1 MNKLP
6 YHVKMLILKIAVVL
20 AILVGGGIFA
30 VAKVLGAD
38 ALAVHAVTVRD
49 LKAVMATVESKDTV
63 AARSRIEGVLSE
75 LLVDEGAA
83 VEAGQPIARV
93 IDAKLKLKMD
103 ALEARITSLESE
115 RRLAETTLDR
125 TKELRASGTVA
136 QAKLDEAQSKFEVA
150 SRNLTALR
158 AERKVIE
165 EQKDEG
171 VVAAPAAGRVIRVP
185 VTKGAV
191 VMPGE
196 PVATI
201 AANTFILRLQV
212 PERHARFIRVGDPVL
227 MGARG
232 LAATADGARMPQKTG
247 TVRQVYPEIRQGR
260 VVADVTVP
268 ELGDFFVGE
277 RVEVYVATGE
287 RQAVVV
293 PPGYLFQR
301 YGVSFVRLADGR
313 EAVVQP
319 GLAREGG
326 IEILSGL
333 QEGDAILPALQ
344 AK

>member
-1 MNKLP
+1 MNNLP
-6 YHVKMLILKIAVVL
+6 YHVKLLIVKIAVVL
-20 AILVGGGIFA
+20 AILVGGGVFA
-30 VAKVLGAD
+30 VARVLGAD
-38 ALAVHAVTVRD
+38 ALPVRVVAVRD

-75 LLVDEGAA
+75 LLVDEGSA

-93 IDAKLKLKMD
+93 IDAKLKLRMD
-103 ALEARITSLESE
+103 ALEARVTSLESE
-115 RRLAETTLDR
+115 RKLAETTLER
-125 TKELRASGTVA
+125 TRELRRSGTVP
-136 QAKLDEAQSKFEVA
+136 QARLDEAQSKFEVA

-171 VVAAPAAGRVIRVP
+171 VIPAPAAGRVIRVP
-185 VTKGAV
+185 VTRGAV

-196 PVATI
+196 TVATI
-201 AANTFILRLQV
+201 AANAYILRIQV
-212 PERHARFIRVGDPVL
+212 PERHARFIKVGDPVL
-227 MGARG
+227 IGERG
-232 LAATADGARMPQKTG
+232 MAATGGQGGPRKSG
-247 TVRQVYPEIRQGR
+247 EVRQVYPEIRQGR

-277 RVEVYVATGE
+277 RVEVHVATGE
-287 RQAVVV
+287 RPAILV

-319 GLAREGG
+319 GLALEGG

-333 QEGDAILPALQ
+333 KEGDAILPAPPTR
-344 AK
+344 